1 MKTTN
6 YILPLAAFAA
16 GSLFAKSQ
24 SGAAVGA
31 VTAKGMQR
39 AQINQYILDA
49 IDTEG
54 YDVEADTDKEKL
66 QFLFDT
72 FKSEYGWM
80 IARKGLYGAF
90 TEWLQGVP
98 SAIRIDIYYSE
109 IIKLAKQWGS
119 LPQNATERQEDK
131 ITENWFP
138 FMANRIFQLFRKHG
152 INY

>member
-16 GSLFAKSQ
+16 GALFAKSQ
-24 SGAAVGA
+24 SGAAVGK
-31 VTAKGMQR
+31 VSTKDLN
-39 AQINQYILDA
+39 AQVFPYILDA
-49 IDTEG
+49 IDTDG
-54 YDVEADTDKEKL
+54 YDVEADTNKEKL

-98 SAIRIDIYYSE
+98 TVIRIDIYNSE
-109 IIKLAKQWGS
+109 ILELAEKWGS
-119 LPQNATERQEDK
+119 IPHNATSRQEDK
-131 ITENWFP
+131 IIDNWFN
-138 FMANRIFQLFRKHG
+138 FITNKTFQLFRKYG
-152 INY
+152 IN